1 MKIKEAFSL
10 FEIKKPG
17 FVEKE
22 LKKFFSYNEPKNNI
36 LNIFL
41 EKYHYY
47 LC

>member
-22 LKKFFSYNEPKNNI
+22 LKKTIFF
-36 LNIFL
+36 L
-41 EKYHYY
+41 
-47 LC
+47 